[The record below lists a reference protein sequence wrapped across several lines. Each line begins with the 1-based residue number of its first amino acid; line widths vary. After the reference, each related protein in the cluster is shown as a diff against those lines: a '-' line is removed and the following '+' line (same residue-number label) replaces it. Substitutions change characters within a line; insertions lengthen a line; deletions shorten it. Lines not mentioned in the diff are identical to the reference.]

1 MYAKN
6 KARLTKIVRP
16 TRYNLYVENKIVSQE
31 LTLSEK
37 HGSGRRK
44 VNVIRGNGTCTL
56 FAGISN
62 RENKDPRN

>member
-1 MYAKN
+1 MYD
-6 KARLTKIVRP
+6 
-16 TRYNLYVENKIVSQE
+16 ENKIVSQE
-31 LTLSEK
+31 LTLAEK

-44 VNVIRGNGTCTL
+44 VNVIRGNGTGTL